1 MTVRP
6 VRIRGLWAAAIFASV
21 LLLSGCG
28 QRPEVGRDELIGTWV
43 YSAGES
49 SVGKDVP
56 AATLELHADHT
67 LLVKDF
73 PLDSISEEHLRTS
86 AISSS
91 GTWEFTPRLDKSE
104 ARYENQSGVI
114 VRITDLRKTDP
125 TKVRRDLLVEKDSGG
140 AVRITIY
147 PGGVDNLDRK
157 YVLSKQT

>member
-6 VRIRGLWAAAIFASV
+6 VGVRGLQAAAIVASA
-21 LLLSGCG
+21 LLLSDCG
-28 QRPEVGRDELIGTWV
+28 HRPEVGREELIGTWV

-56 AATLELHADHT
+56 AATLELNADNT
-67 LLVKDF
+67 LVVKDF
-73 PLDSISEEHLRTS
+73 PLDSLSEEYLRTS

-91 GTWEFTPRLDKSE
+91 GIWEFAPRLDKSE

-114 VRITDLRKTDP
+114 VRVTDPGKTDL
-125 TKVRRDLLVEKDSGG
+125 TKVRRDLLVEKDNDG

-157 YVLSKQT
+157 YVLSKQS